1 MNELAVLPPLL
12 SVSKHYRDAADQV
25 IRCISE
31 GTYCALIGPRF
42 SGKSEL
48 LRVVRHML
56 MQDQACACLF
66 LDMQDVESSTQ
77 TGFFTTLIDTT
88 AARVKQL
95 TGRKLPT
102 SDEQPATSAVFR
114 AFLSDCAARIG
125 RDLVLVI
132 DNLDAIPND
141 LVQAL
146 LTSLRAAYMDQH
158 DSDHQLVVVLS
169 GALSLATRTVGESS
183 PLRGIVERVLMA
195 ELSESESETLIAGH
209 LAAEQITFT
218 AAAQERLLRAA
229 RGDPA
234 LIDWLCQRCAQVV
247 LGTPLIRLTANTAKR
262 AIREFLSDE
271 APRYAPIQEAI
282 RLIEED
288 PDLLQCILR
297 LLERSAVPMRELP
310 LPLSPDLDPLYLTG
324 MVRRVYGDH
333 YQLRNEVYRQ
343 YLAQH
348 FDPGRVG
355 HLLTMSGRWDTAIDS
370 LEDSIRV
377 GNDQYRSDLLAAT
390 INSMYAAE
398 DVEHAAHYLIRGLS
412 AAFDVREAQ
421 VRHAVQERHSLRLVG
436 QLGETHAASQQDQE
450 IPIAADRLEA
460 RAYREKDSLRG
471 QETNGGVTR
480 AVPLLIPGPTAIGIV
495 RIVDRLTDIEPALQ
509 RELDLQLIGYLN
521 QAARAIH
528 EVNTRQEQLT
538 YIATLEHER
547 TAQELRVARE
557 IQVSFLPEQCPSLPG
572 WEIAAD
578 WRAAREVGGDFYDF
592 IPLGRERLGLLIA
605 DVSDKG
611 VPAAL
616 FMSLS
621 STLLRVSAAEME
633 SPAHTLQHV
642 NELILKE
649 TRSDMFLTLFYGI
662 LNCRTGSLTY
672 VNAGHPAPVLWR
684 CPETGTAAQ
693 SAEPQVTTLAAKG
706 TIVGIFDEIA
716 LEEKQV
722 TIHPGD
728 ILILYTDGV
737 TEPIN
742 EQGEEFGEERLVQT
756 IASNCDKPCDE
767 IVNRIREA
775 VSGFAG
781 DLSQFDDYT
790 LVGIKRTA

>member
-12 SVSKHYRDAADQV
+12 NVSKHYRDAADQV
-25 IRCISE
+25 MRCVRE

-48 LRVVRHML
+48 LRGVKRLLV
-56 MQDQACACLF
+56 QDQVWVCLF
-66 LDMQDVESSTQ
+66 LDMQEVESSTQ
-77 TGFFTTLIDTT
+77 TGFFATLINTTT
-88 AARVKQL
+88 AHIKQL
-95 TGRKLPT
+95 TGCELPA
-102 SDEQPATSAVFR
+102 SGEHPATSAVFR
-114 AFLSDCAARIG
+114 AFLGECTARIG

-146 LTSLRAAYMDQH
+146 LTSLRAAYMDQQT
-158 DSDHQLVVVLS
+158 SDHRLVVVIS
-169 GALSLATRTVGESS
+169 GALSLAARTVGESS
-183 PLRGIVERVLMA
+183 PLRGIIERVLVA
-195 ELSESESETLIAGH
+195 ELSESESKTLIAEH
-209 LAAEQITFT
+209 LAGVQILSS
-218 AAAQERLLRAA
+218 AAAQECLLRAA
-229 RGDPA
+229 QGDPA
-234 LIDWLCQRCAQVV
+234 LINWLCQRCAQIV
-247 LGTPLIRLTANTAKR
+247 LGTPLKRLTANTAKR
-262 AIREFLSDE
+262 VIREFLRDE

-288 PDLLQCILR
+288 PDLLQGVLR
-297 LLERSAVPMRELP
+297 LLERPVVPMRELP

-324 MVRRVYGDH
+324 MVRKVYVDH
-333 YQLRNEVYRQ
+333 YQLRNEIYRQ

-370 LEDSIRV
+370 LEASIDA
-377 GNDQYRSDLLAAT
+377 GNDQYRADLLAAT

-398 DVEHAAHYLIRGLS
+398 DVERAAHYLTRGLS
-412 AAFDVREAQ
+412 AAFGVGEAL
-421 VRHAVQERHSLRLVG
+421 VWHAAPEQHSLRLVG
-436 QLGETHAASQQDQE
+436 QLGETNAPSQADQE
-450 IPIAADRLEA
+450 LPIAADRLEA
-460 RAYREKDSLRG
+460 RAYRERDSLRG
-471 QETNGGVTR
+471 QEVKGYVTR
-480 AVPLLIPGPTAIGIV
+480 AVPLLITGPKAIGTV
-495 RIVDRLTDIEPALQ
+495 TIVDHLTGKEPALQ
-509 RELDLQLIGYLN
+509 RELDLQLVGYLN

-572 WEIAAD
+572 WEIATD

-592 IPLGRERLGLLIA
+592 IPLGRNRMGLVIA

-621 STLLRVSAAEME
+621 STLVRVSAGEMG
-633 SPAHTLQHV
+633 SPAKTLQHV

-662 LNCRTGSLTY
+662 LNWHTGSLTY
-672 VNAGHPAPVLWR
+672 VNAGHPAPILWR
-684 CPETGTAAQ
+684 CPDAGTAGQ
-693 SAEPQVTTLAAKG
+693 HAEPQMTTLTAKG
-706 TIVGIFDEIA
+706 TIVGIFDEVS
-716 LEEKQV
+716 LEEQQV
-722 TIHPGD
+722 TINPGD

-742 EQGEEFGEERLVQT
+742 DQEEEFGEERLVQT
-756 IASNCDKPCDE
+756 IAHNCDRPCDE
-767 IVNRIREA
+767 IVNRIRAA
-775 VSGFAG
+775 VSDFA
-781 DLSQFDDYT
+781 DTQSQFDDYT
-790 LVGIKRTA
+790 LVGLKRTV